1 MLLRLLGET
10 ELQLDDKCISLERK
24 TAGLLAY
31 LALEGSS
38 TRQVLAGLL
47 WPNSGE
53 KQARTNLRKV
63 LIRLKPFELIVTNQ
77 DKLSLTAN
85 AQLDLH
91 EMQQESLEGSFLE
104 LLADHS
110 YDDCVDFAD
119 WLYIWRERLKE
130 QQSAYLSLE
139 VNRLEAE
146 GAFTKALPLA
156 KQLLLLEPISELH
169 YRRLMRLQYALG
181 DRAAALETFK
191 RCAETI
197 EQLFKLE
204 PSPETLALAE
214 EIRTLQAEHVQ
225 RFSFKQSQHLPLSL
239 LRPPLVARED
249 AWARLELAW
258 SESQAVFISG
268 DAGTGKSRL
277 AQDFLHE
284 QEGMVYP
291 LKGQS
296 DDSMIPF
303 RVFTRLLR
311 SLSLEG
317 LTAWQ
322 LSVLSRLVPELS
334 DKVVDSSMKQL
345 ASQLCR
351 FLSLQGESINLL
363 CDDLQFWDKES
374 QDLVFEL
381 IRLGVKHL
389 KFMIVFR
396 PKELASQTHKALMQ
410 IEEEKKFTKIQ
421 LKNLTMTDLED
432 LVSKLELDFEDLDA
446 ALLFQLSSGNPLL
459 LTEIL
464 KNVYTAETKSDLP
477 KTLKELFAKRFSEL
491 PEQVNQLLWAMS
503 LTGGKLKLELIAAM
517 LKMNALNLHEA
528 LRVLEEQ
535 QFLHG
540 QGLHDLV
547 KEAVVSSLP
556 SALKELLHERAAAYL
571 KEAEPLEAAE
581 HYLAASK
588 LELAAECWFEAARRM
603 HNRGLVME
611 PVAILE
617 RAVRFD
623 SEAKLDMSLFL
634 AELYGEVDRYEEAFD
649 LACSLAPK
657 LKSVRAKSKLLYVL
671 TDSSIT
677 KGQFG
682 EAAAFLEEL
691 KELAE
696 YSQDRKVQ
704 NDSLNM
710 RMRLLTEQ
718 GHFEEALVYAEALLS
733 HYREQS
739 ASAALATTLSNIG
752 ILYTSLDRV
761 REGLRYHYEAKAIA
775 EDLQLKSQLFMAA
788 GNLAVAHYMLGENE
802 KAIDLSL
809 EALATG
815 EFHGYDTIRN
825 NLAFL
830 YMDAARYEKAIE
842 LSLEL
847 AEQGALPQDR
857 ILAQARLSELYSLS
871 QQTEHIVA
879 SLDKAIEL
887 SEGLDFLEPRVRVII
902 NCLKYGSDEQK
913 QKVRQWL
920 SEIDMQALRH
930 DFREEL
936 KSLGV
941 I

>member
-63 LIRLKPFELIVTNQ
+63 LIRLKPFELIVTDQ
-77 DKLSLTAN
+77 DKLSLTESV
-85 AQLDLH
+85 QLDLQAL
-91 EMQQESLEGSFLE
+91 QQESTEGSFLE
-104 LLADHS
+104 LLADHR

-130 QQSAYLSLE
+130 QQNAYLSLE

-146 GAFTKALPLA
+146 GEFTKALPLA
-156 KQLLLLEPISELH
+156 KQLLLLEPISEVH
-169 YRRLMRLQYALG
+169 YRRLMRLQFALG
-181 DRAAALETFK
+181 DRAAALETYK

-225 RFSFKQSQHLPLSL
+225 GFSLKQSQHLPLSL

-249 AWARLELAW
+249 AWGRLELAW

-284 QEGMVYP
+284 QEGMVYA

-303 RVFTRLLR
+303 MVFTRLLR

-322 LSVLSRLVPELS
+322 ISVLSRLVPELS
-334 DKVVDSSMKQL
+334 DKVADSSIKQL
-345 ASQLCR
+345 ASELSG
-351 FLSLQGESINLL
+351 FLKLQAEPLHLL

-374 QDLVFEL
+374 QDLLLEL
-381 IRLGVKHL
+381 IRLAVKHL

-396 PKELASQTHKALMQ
+396 PNELASQTHKALKQ

-421 LKNLTMTDLED
+421 LKNLTITDLED
-432 LVSKLELDFEDLDA
+432 LVSKLELSFEDVDA
-446 ALLFQLSSGNPLL
+446 AFLFQLSSGNPLL
-459 LTEIL
+459 LTETL
-464 KNVYTAETKSDLP
+464 KNVYKAKTQNDLP
-477 KTLKELFAKRFSEL
+477 QTLDELFEKRFSEL
-491 PEQVNQLLWAMS
+491 PEQVNQLLWAIS

-517 LKMNALNLHEA
+517 LKMNALSLHKA
-528 LRVLEEQ
+528 LQVLEKQ

-540 QGLHDLV
+540 ESLHDLV
-547 KEAVVSSLP
+547 KEALIRSLP
-556 SALKELLHERAAAYL
+556 KAIKELLHQRAAVYL
-571 KEAEPLEAAE
+571 EKKEPLEAAE
-581 HYLAASK
+581 HYLAAHK
-588 LELAAECWFEAARRM
+588 LELAAECCFEAAQRM
-603 HNRGLVME
+603 HDRGLVQE
-611 PVAILE
+611 PIGVLE
-617 RAVRFD
+617 RALAFD
-623 SEAKLDMSLFL
+623 SELKLDMSLFL
-634 AELYGEVDRYEEAFD
+634 AELYGEAGRYQEAFD
-649 LACSLAPK
+649 LARSLELQ
-657 LKSVRAKSKLLYVL
+657 LKSLRSKAKVFYIL

-677 KGQFG
+677 QGKFEQ
-682 EAAAFLEEL
+682 AAAFLEEL
-691 KELAE
+691 KQLAE
-696 YSQDRKVQ
+696 YSQDRNVE

-710 RMRLLTEQ
+710 SMRFLSEQ
-718 GHFEEALVYAEALLS
+718 GHFEESLRYAEALLRR
-733 HYREQS
+733 YREQE
-739 ASAALATTLSNIG
+739 ASADLATTLSNIG
-752 ILYTSLDRV
+752 TLYTSLDRV

-775 EDLQLKSQLFMAA
+775 EKLKLKSQIFMAA

-847 AEQGALPQDR
+847 AEKGALPQDR

-887 SEGLDFLEPRVRVII
+887 SEGLDFLEPRLRVII

-913 QKVRQWL
+913 QKVQRWL
-920 SEIDMQALRH
+920 SAIDMQALRH

-936 KSLGV
+936 KSLGF